1 MICEV
6 YLNKTIFYFKK
17 GLDKKWKQNQTKTD
31 SPSCVPQGFA
41 FSSFLLLFIQW
52 LSNLLS
58 IIPPPDAG
66 VTAVKKA
73 GKDIKLHLKNVRR
86 EWGYYSVKCAQISLK
101 YNFRDGPHH

>member
-17 GLDKKWKQNQTKTD
+17 GITKWEQNQTKTD
-31 SPSCVPQGFA
+31 SLSCVLQSFA
-41 FSSFLLLFIQW
+41 FSSFLLLFVQW

-58 IIPPPDAG
+58 TIPSPDAG

-73 GKDIKLHLKNVRR
+73 GKDIKLHLKNMRR
-86 EWGYYSVKCAQISLK
+86 EWGYYTVKCAQISLK